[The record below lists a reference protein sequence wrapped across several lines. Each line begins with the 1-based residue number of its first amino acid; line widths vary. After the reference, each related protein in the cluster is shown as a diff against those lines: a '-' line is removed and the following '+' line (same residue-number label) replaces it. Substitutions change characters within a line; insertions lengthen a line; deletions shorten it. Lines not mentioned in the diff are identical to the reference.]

1 VDNIIGMMWNRN
13 EGDIL
18 EEIIDAAL
26 PHVDSMFIADDGS
39 SDDSWPYIQSIARR
53 RPDKIEYIR
62 NTRNNSV
69 DRQRTPMLDEI
80 RKRYKAENTWVQIFE
95 SDIMVVDTDIRI
107 ALEEYAVDNLAM
119 TWQTLNAV
127 RRPGTWV
134 EVDTYPNWKAPIK
147 EIMLY
152 QHPLEIMLYTFR
164 PLPKLYFDQ
173 DLWRPWPKGFSHYTS
188 NPVKVRSR
196 KPSCPLLGHYGYRGP
211 THMWKKNNPE
221 GKIPCMSR
229 NGVWDFSTRETTEKT
244 VPFFNGGWNFGGKIM
259 GRPGWKKEEK
269 NVIS

>member
-95 SDIMVVDTDIRI
+95 SDIMVVDTDISI
-107 ALEEYAVDNLAM
+107 AIDEYAVDNLAL
-119 TWQTLNAV
+119 TWQT
-127 RRPGTWV
+127 
-134 EVDTYPNWKAPIK
+134 
-147 EIMLY
+147 
-152 QHPLEIMLYTFR
+152 
-164 PLPKLYFDQ
+164 
-173 DLWRPWPKGFSHYTS
+173 
-188 NPVKVRSR
+188 
-196 KPSCPLLGHYGYRGP
+196 
-211 THMWKKNNPE
+211 
-221 GKIPCMSR
+221 
-229 NGVWDFSTRETTEKT
+229 
-244 VPFFNGGWNFGGKIM
+244 
-259 GRPGWKKEEK
+259 
-269 NVIS
+269 